1 MDWQPWPLRQDETE
15 VTVAETKCWYLVCY
29 DVRDDRRLR
38 QVAKHLKGYG
48 ERIQLSVFRCRLNRR
63 GIERL
68 KWELT
73 KMMHSDDDLL
83 VIGLCADCASRI
95 TRGGAVLSWS
105 EEIAR
110 FEVI

>member
-1 MDWQPWPLRQDETE
+1 
-15 VTVAETKCWYLVCY
+15 VAETKCWYLVSY
-29 DVRDDRRLR
+29 DVRDDKRLR

-73 KMMHSDDDLL
+73 KIMDDDDDLL

-95 TRGGAVLSWS
+95 TRRSAEQSWT
-105 EEIAR
+105 EEVAR